1 MDTETLVKRTLEE
14 HFDLQVEKIPE
25 SDNRTPDFLARDRT
39 NEYLVE
45 VKEKEANPALGEARE
60 EAFSKGEIFEVSE
73 SLATKSVLQNVVRD
87 GRRQIKAHVTD
98 DSTLRIVCVHCTGLA
113 HDATLEQIIAGLYG
127 SEIVV
132 DFSSEE
138 AFAGNC
144 YYFGFSQFFKYRDS
158 IDAVMVTG
166 RQGEATI
173 CINNHSPRYDKLK
186 ASVLV
191 HSMPA
196 GVRDPVHEEKEGCA
210 LLVDGEVD
218 RSKPNE
224 VVSYLQKKYKT
235 EKLNV
240 MTMRHMEVH
249 MAVPHEKM

>member
-14 HFDLQVEKIPE
+14 HFKLHVEKIPE
-25 SDNRTPDFLARDRT
+25 SDKRTPDFLVRDGT

-45 VKEKEANPALGEARE
+45 VKEKEANPAFGEARE
-60 EAFSKGEIFEVSE
+60 EAFSRGEIFEVSE

-98 DSTLRIVCVHCTGLA
+98 ESTFRIVWVHCTGLA
-113 HDATLEQIIAGLYG
+113 YDATLERIIAGLYG
-127 SEIVV
+127 SETIV
-132 DFSSEE
+132 DFSSDD
-138 AFAGNC
+138 AFAGTC

-166 RQGEATI
+166 RKGEATL
-173 CINNHSPRYDKLK
+173 CINNHSPRYEQLN

-191 HSMPA
+191 QSMPV
-196 GVRDPVHEEKEGCA
+196 GVRDPIREEKEGCA
-210 LLVDGEVD
+210 FVVDGEVD

-224 VVSYLQKKYKT
+224 VLSYLREKYKT

-240 MTMRHMEVH
+240 MTMRHMELH
-249 MAVPHEKM
+249 MAVPIKKV